1 MSDTKQQIEDMS
13 MWLKIFEQKVFE
25 SISRLDTRIAVLEAK
40 THPSEIRKVAHS

>member
-13 MWLKIFEQKVFE
+13 MWLKLFEQEVFE
-25 SISRLDTRIAVLEAK
+25 SLSQMDTRIAVLEAK